1 MDREEKVTYIIEQLE
16 MMIETEDW
24 VKVQIISRRLNRKL
38 IKPPEMAD
46 LKVRFLHLLNIY
58 HIH

>member
-1 MDREEKVTYIIEQLE
+1 

-46 LKVRFLHLLNIY
+46 LKVKFLHFLNIY